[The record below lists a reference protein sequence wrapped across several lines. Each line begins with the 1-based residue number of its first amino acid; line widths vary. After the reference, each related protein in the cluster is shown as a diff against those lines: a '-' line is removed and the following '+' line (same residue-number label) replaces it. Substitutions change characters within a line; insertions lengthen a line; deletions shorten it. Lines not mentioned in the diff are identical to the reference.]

1 MTEIM
6 NERTTLSDSN
16 TKMRPCFKTY
26 LGTDSNAKGHQMFQI
41 EEKRR
46 IRHMKFPS
54 LKGRH
59 DVDSFQE
66 DGDSNIGFKKWNDDG
81 EYHANAPYRTYDN
94 IVDPTSGFVSAG
106 GDVDRQTGHTQIR
119 SLVQLNKTPQ
129 AMTPRGQDSIRK
141 EPAAPPELRR
151 EVTWS
156 PGAPTLWN
164 SRKVLDISI
173 RSKLGGGP

>member
-1 MTEIM
+1 MAEALIGGPAV
-6 NERTTLSDSN
+6 LSDSN
-16 TKMRPCFKTY
+16 DKPRPNFQTY
-26 LGTDSNAKGHQMFQI
+26 MVTDANARGHQMQQI

-46 IRHMKFPS
+46 LRHMKFPN

-66 DGDSNIGFKKWNDDG
+66 DVDENGAFKKWNDDG

-94 IVDPTSGFVSAG
+94 TVDPTSGFVSAG
-106 GDVDRQTGHTQIR
+106 GDVDRQTGHNQIR

-129 AMTPRGQDSIRK
+129 AMTPKTQDSIRK

-151 EVTWS
+151 EATWS
-156 PGAPTLWN
+156 PGAPTPWN
-164 SRKVLDISI
+164 SRKTLDISI
-173 RSKLGGGP
+173 RSKLGGT